1 MPVPPPDKVTELIAG
16 VIADAGCDLEGV
28 TVSAAGRRSV
38 VRVVVDSE
46 GGMELDEIAAL
57 SRAVSEVLDAAPGIG
72 EAAYTLE
79 VTSPGV
85 DRPLTKER
93 HWRRA
98 RGRRVAV
105 TLEQEKLSG
114 RVGEVADGTVQLVLR
129 ARPTPESRTVALS
142 EVRSAV
148 VEVVFSAPDPAELA
162 ITGAPRGPGEN
173 GAEGND
179 TGENELSE
187 HMIDN
192 EENK

>member
-38 VRVVVDSE
+38 VRVVVDSKD
-46 GGMELDEIAAL
+46 GMELDEVAAL

-105 TLEQEKLSG
+105 TFEQEKLSG

-129 ARPTPESRTVALS
+129 ARPAPEIRTVALT

-148 VEVVFSAPDPAELA
+148 VEVEFSTPDPAELA

-173 GAEGND
+173 GP
-179 TGENELSE
+179 GENELGE